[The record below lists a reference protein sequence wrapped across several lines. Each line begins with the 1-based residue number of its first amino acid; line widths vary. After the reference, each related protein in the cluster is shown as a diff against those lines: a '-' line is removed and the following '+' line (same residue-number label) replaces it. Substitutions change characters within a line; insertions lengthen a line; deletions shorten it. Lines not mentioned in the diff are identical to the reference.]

1 MTTAFPPT
9 FAGLLLFSLSASTA
23 AFLLGAVVSTRQR
36 SPETRHLTWLLCF
49 LASALCL
56 GLGSLRWEVPIHVLH
71 SSMPPAVAASA
82 APIAP
87 ASLPA
92 VTQASPL
99 RPSRQTEVSVLLPVA
114 AALSPA
120 KGAPASHSAS
130 TVLIALLWTS
140 GACITLLPVVLG
152 ALRWHTLCRDSANCT
167 DPTIQS
173 ICLSLTAG
181 SRPPPRLLVSRTISS
196 PMLGGL
202 IHPCIV
208 LPAEAAEWSGFQCES
223 ALRHEMAHHRRHDLP
238 AFLFCRIMAAIF
250 WFQPLAWIALRRLR
264 LEAEMAA
271 DDATVSS
278 FRPDAATAY
287 AEALLMFCRRS
298 SARPLHLGIAS
309 SIPMQARLQRILD
322 PLADRTPLSR
332 RRVILVTA
340 AVLVVA
346 VSLSLLKP
354 VAADPG
360 PALLRQIVEANQTT
374 WARVESMSYLE
385 RDTRSGDRTSR
396 FQMEWWEMG
405 KKCLYRY
412 REFDDLGGVHFGF
425 TYAYDGKTAR
435 HITLDDP
442 GKGIMTRTTTPRAF
456 DDWVIYRSTP
466 TSPLDFLTLTR
477 QDSITTT
484 NPLELIRDP
493 ANWDR
498 FLAEAQVLGRE
509 PFQGRECIVVKVR
522 GRYLRNTVSGEG
534 SGDYL
539 VYFDPARAY
548 RPAGWKACL
557 PDGTFFQELIVSR
570 EEEIHGPGGARI
582 TLPREIQVNYCSDSW
597 LATFSDFSI
606 NSLSSFPFTLDE
618 TQAGLIG
625 DKDSGQI
632 SKAPIQPYL
641 ATVLPDMEFTDLP
654 IDQLYRHLQDSLAP
668 HHIGIMLVVAAS
680 HPLPVLS
687 LRMKKP
693 TLGALLT
700 EIQKQVKDLQVETN
714 PREIILKYRP

>member
-9 FAGLLLFSLSASTA
+9 FAGLLLFSLSTSTA

-56 GLGSLRWEVPIHVLH
+56 GLGSLRWEVPIPVLR
-71 SSMPPAVAASA
+71 SA
-82 APIAP
+82 APPTAAASGHPLAP
-87 ASLPA
+87 ASQPA
-92 VTQASPL
+92 VTQASSL
-99 RPSRQTEVSVLLPVA
+99 RPSRQADVSGLLPA
-114 AALSPA
+114 ATVLSPS
-120 KGAPASHSAS
+120 KGGPASHSAS
-130 TVLIALLWTS
+130 TVLITLLWAS

-152 ALRWHTLCRDSANCT
+152 AWRWHRLCRDSAPCT
-167 DPTIQS
+167 DQTMQS
-173 ICLSLTAG
+173 ICLSLAG
-181 SRPPPRLLVSRTISS
+181 SRPPPRLLVSLTISS

-208 LPAEAAEWSGFQCES
+208 LPAEAAGWSAFQCES
-223 ALRHEMAHHRRHDLP
+223 ALRHELAHHRRRDLP
-238 AFLFCRIMAAIF
+238 AFLFCRITAAIL
-250 WFQPLAWIALRRLR
+250 WFQPLVWIALRRLR
-264 LEAEMAA
+264 VETEMAA
-271 DDATVSS
+271 DDATISS
-278 FRPDAATAY
+278 LRPDAATAY
-287 AEALLMFCRRS
+287 AEALLRFCRRA
-298 SARPLHLGIAS
+298 SARPLHLGITGS
-309 SIPMQARLQRILD
+309 LPMQARLQRILD
-322 PLADRTPLSR
+322 PQADRTPLSR
-332 RRVILVTA
+332 RRVILAIA

-354 VAADPG
+354 VAADPNS
-360 PALLRQIVEANQTT
+360 ALLRQIAEANQTT

-385 RDTRSGDRTSR
+385 RDTREGDRTSR

-412 REFDDLGGVHFGF
+412 REFDDLGAVHFGF
-425 TYAYDGKTAR
+425 TYAYDGQTAR
-435 HITLDDP
+435 HITLHDA
-442 GKGIMTRTTTPRAF
+442 GKGLMTRTTTPRAF

-477 QDSITTT
+477 PDSITTA

-493 ANWDR
+493 ANWNR

-539 VYFDPARAY
+539 VYFDPARSY

-557 PDGTFFQELIVSR
+557 SDGTFFQELIVSR
-570 EEEIHGPGGARI
+570 EEEIHGSGGARI
-582 TLPREIQVNYCSDSW
+582 TLPREIQVNYRSESW
-597 LATFSDFSI
+597 LATFSDFSVD
-606 NSLSSFPFTLDE
+606 SLSSFPFTLDE

-625 DKDSGQI
+625 DEDSGQI

-654 IDQLYRHLQDSLAP
+654 LDQLYRRLQDSLAP
-668 HHIGIMLVVAAS
+668 RQIGITLIIAAS

-687 LRMKKP
+687 LHMKKP

-700 EIQKQVKDLQVETN
+700 EIQKQVKGLQVEAN
-714 PREIILKYRP
+714 PRGISLKYQP

>member
-1 MTTAFPPT
+1 
-9 FAGLLLFSLSASTA
+9 
-23 AFLLGAVVSTRQR
+23 
-36 SPETRHLTWLLCF
+36 
-49 LASALCL
+49 
-56 GLGSLRWEVPIHVLH
+56 
-71 SSMPPAVAASA
+71 
-82 APIAP
+82 
-87 ASLPA
+87 
-92 VTQASPL
+92 
-99 RPSRQTEVSVLLPVA
+99 
-114 AALSPA
+114 
-120 KGAPASHSAS
+120 
-130 TVLIALLWTS
+130 
-140 GACITLLPVVLG
+140 
-152 ALRWHTLCRDSANCT
+152 
-167 DPTIQS
+167 
-173 ICLSLTAG
+173 
-181 SRPPPRLLVSRTISS
+181 
-196 PMLGGL
+196 
-202 IHPCIV
+202 V
-208 LPAEAAEWSGFQCES
+208 LPAEAAGWSGFQCES
-223 ALRHEMAHHRRHDLP
+223 ALRHELAHHRRRDLP
-238 AFLFCRIMAAIF
+238 AFLLCRITAAIL
-250 WFQPLAWIALRRLR
+250 WFQPFVWIALPRLR

-271 DDATVSS
+271 DDATFSS
-278 FRPDAATAY
+278 LRPDAATAY
-287 AEALLMFCRRS
+287 AEALLMFCRRA
-298 SARPLHLGIAS
+298 SARPLHLGIAGS
-309 SIPMQARLQRILD
+309 LPMQARLQRILD
-322 PLADRTPLSR
+322 PQADRTPLSR
-332 RRVILVTA
+332 RRVIFVTA

-354 VAADPG
+354 VVADPG
-360 PALLRQIVEANQTT
+360 RALLRQIAEANQTT

-385 RDTRSGDRTSR
+385 RDIRTGDQTSR

-412 REFDDLGGVHFGF
+412 REFDDLGAVHFGF
-425 TYAYDGKTAR
+425 TYAYDGQTAR

-477 QDSITTT
+477 PDSVTTA

-509 PFQGRECIVVKVR
+509 PFQGRECIVVTVR

-539 VYFDPARAY
+539 IYFDPARSY

-557 PDGTFFQELIVSR
+557 SDGTFFQELIVSR

-582 TLPREIQVNYCSDSW
+582 TLPREIQVNYRSESW

-625 DKDSGQI
+625 DEDSEQI
-632 SKAPIQPYL
+632 SKAPSQPYL

-654 IDQLYRHLQDSLAP
+654 LGQFYRRLQDSLASRQ
-668 HHIGIMLVVAAS
+668 IGVMLVVTAS

-687 LRMKKP
+687 LNMKTP

-700 EIQKQVKDLQVETN
+700 EIQKQVKGLQVETN
-714 PREIILKYRP
+714 PRGILLKYRP